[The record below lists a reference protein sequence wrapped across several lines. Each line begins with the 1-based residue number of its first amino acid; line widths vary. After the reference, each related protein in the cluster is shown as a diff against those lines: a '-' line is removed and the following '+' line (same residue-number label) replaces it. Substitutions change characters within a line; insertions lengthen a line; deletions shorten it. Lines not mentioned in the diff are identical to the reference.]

1 MSKVK
6 ELKLKLEE
14 CEKKLLLKKE
24 KLVSKKKVKK
34 KIKKIIDSVKKDK
47 LDDIK
52 DEKDDDEKN
61 DDEKDDEKIVK
72 DVILELLDRVDDEI
86 DVIDDKEAEEKLK
99 KIEGEKLKK
108 IEEDLIKKSKT
119 DIMTRLITDVERNN
133 MIEKIDDKL
142 SKIDFEYE
150 EDLQKLKD
158 RFKEKKI
165 SMLSEKDSL
174 EEERKDQ
181 KPIRT
186 YDGYRGDS
194 DEKRFYKHPTY
205 EKSKEII
212 KDMTDKYVKLK
223 LDTEFKKNPNL
234 KPFEYGKNLGV
245 KLFEND
251 PKFLL
256 DVINKADIDINNIQM
271 QDIIFTIDD
280 SIDDDLNKWRSDLIK
295 KREEEEEKIKLTK
308 EQEEEKI
315 KLAKE
320 QEEEKIKLAKE
331 QGEDAEISDDLNA
344 IKEYLTLEVKKSSDE
359 PVVYQVDNHIIP
371 IMYLHIQEK
380 NNQNCFFNNFDF
392 GSNKPFKSID
402 RENYSILTD
411 GNKIIIDD
419 KTIKNLVLSYE
430 DCPEKNKIMIVP
442 FTLQSRLKTKN
453 KKTSWA
459 HANIL
464 IFNSIRN
471 EIERF
476 EPHGKE
482 TSATGLSNNV
492 LESNI
497 LKHIVKPFNKLAK
510 TDFKFISSD
519 ESCPSNFRGFQSY
532 EGDALKKSVDLGDEV
547 VISDPDGYCLSWS
560 MFYFDARLKFPSL
573 TAKRLKKAIFE
584 TISTDPENL
593 RNFIRGQ
600 MDFVEDT
607 VNKAFEGSDK
617 TYRKYIVLSN
627 IEGRFA
633 GMTTAKLKK
642 EQSLWEP
649 TKILLD
655 DYREDIDAFTE
666 DQIEKNIESQ

>member
-14 CEKKLLLKKE
+14 CEKKLLLKKGD
-24 KLVSKKKVKK
+24 LVSKKKVKK

-61 DDEKDDEKIVK
+61 DDEKDDEKIVE
-72 DVILELLDRVDDEI
+72 DVILELLDRVDNEI
-86 DVIDDKEAEEKLK
+86 DVIDDKESEEKLK
-99 KIEGEKLKK
+99 KIEEEKLKK
-108 IEEDLIKKSKT
+108 IEEDLIKKGKT
-119 DIMTRLITDVERNN
+119 DIMARLRLDVERND

-150 EDLQKLKD
+150 EELQKLKD
-158 RFKEKKI
+158 KFKEKKI

-174 EEERKDQ
+174 EEEKKNQ

-186 YDGYRGDS
+186 YDGYSGGY

-212 KDMTDKYVKLK
+212 KDMADKYVKLK
-223 LDTEFKKNPNL
+223 LDIEFKKNPNL

-271 QDIIFTIDD
+271 QDIIFTIDG
-280 SIDDDLNKWRSDLIK
+280 SIDNDLNKWRSDLIK
-295 KREEEEEKIKLTK
+295 KREEEEEKIKLTR

-315 KLAKE
+315 KLARE
-320 QEEEKIKLAKE
+320 QE
-331 QGEDAEISDDLNA
+331 EDAEISNDLNA
-344 IKEYLTLEVKKSSDE
+344 IKEYLTLEVKKSSDK

-371 IMYLHIQEK
+371 IMYLYIQEK
-380 NNQNCFFNNFDF
+380 NNHNCFFNNFDF
-392 GSNKPFKSID
+392 GSNKPFKSSD
-402 RENYSILTD
+402 LENYSILTD

-419 KTIKNLVLSYE
+419 KTIKNLVLSYK

-442 FTLQSRLKTKN
+442 FTIQSRLKTKN

-459 HANIL
+459 HSNIL

-482 TSATGLSNNV
+482 TNATGLSNNV

-497 LKHIVKPFNKLAK
+497 LKHIVKPFNKLAN

-532 EGDALKKSVDLGDEV
+532 EGNALKKSVDLGDEV

-633 GMTTAKLKK
+633 RMTNTKLKK
-642 EQSLWEP
+642 EQTLWES

-655 DYREDIDAFTE
+655 DYREDIDAYTE
-666 DQIEKNIESQ
+666 AQIEKNIESQ